1 MYLLKA
7 TSATFSS
14 FRSQHIPGRVDKMRF
29 NQHNKSSVFTLL
41 MSFCVF
47 FFASSVPIMEQH
59 LLWKVSQDVTGA
71 TLFHQTFSSITSNQI
86 NVWCWKGHQLWSKW
100 HTNQT
105 ICLVELCK
113 NNWHERVCPNLD
125 LGVNLSRRN
134 QAISKKKIGRQ
145 TLWRMNVFCFA
156 TIFECVI
163 CPWPC
168 IMWIIERTSKVR
180 DLTTRCHSLCL
191 VTASTLVSPQSFT
204 SLGAKLRWGR
214 NSRKLLGSA
223 RVKSYCLVIYFIS
236 INITE
241 YGGVSCYHDP
251 RFSLPV
257 PVEGSTSSYSRGRLV
272 VPVHAP
278 T

>member
-105 ICLVELCK
+105 ICLFELCR
-113 NNWHERVCPNLD
+113 NNWHERVWPNLD

-134 QAISKKKIGRQ
+134 QAISKQTNKKNLEEKRYGAWMFFALQ
-145 TLWRMNVFCFA
+145 LFLNVLFVHDPASC
-156 TIFECVI
+156 E
-163 CPWPC
+163 
-168 IMWIIERTSKVR
+168 
-180 DLTTRCHSLCL
+180 SLNGPL
-191 VTASTLVSPQSFT
+191 RSEILQ
-204 SLGAKLRWGR
+204 LGAILCVSWRPARSFLRKA
-214 NSRKLLGSA
+214 S
-223 RVKSYCLVIYFIS
+223 
-236 INITE
+236 
-241 YGGVSCYHDP
+241 P
-251 RFSLPV
+251 R
-257 PVEGSTSSYSRGRLV
+257 
-272 VPVHAP
+272 
-278 T
+278 